1 MSYIQSRRFSI
12 APMMDWTDRHCR
24 AFHRTLTRRALL
36 YTEMLTADAVIHG
49 DRERLLGFSDV
60 EHPVALQLGG
70 SEPAKMAEAARIGAA
85 FGYDEINL
93 NIGCPSDR
101 VQAGRFGACLMREP
115 ALVAKLW
122 RAAQEAAPHV
132 PVTIKS
138 RLGVDDQAPRE
149 ALLALVDAC
158 AAEGCTSFIVHARK
172 AWLSGLSPKDNRD
185 VPPLDYEL
193 VRELKRLRPDLE
205 IILNGGLRD
214 LDHAL
219 NELGPPA
226 SSPAR
231 SPNSSSNGA
240 VVSTDA
246 GGDAGGPRLD
256 GVMLGRAAYQTPA
269 TLMDVDARVFGETAP
284 NASREA
290 AVEAYVPYIERQLA
304 AGVPL
309 HAMTRHM
316 LGLFTARPGGR
327 LWRRVLSEQGV
338 RRGAGVEVVRAA
350 LAELTQAHARAA

>member
-1 MSYIQSRRFSI
+1 MRIDRRFSI
-12 APMMDWTDRHCR
+12 APMMLWTDRHCR
-24 AFHRTLTRRALL
+24 TFHRTLTRRALL

-115 ALVAKLW
+115 ELVARLW
-122 RAAQEAAPHV
+122 RAAQEAVPHV

-138 RLGVDDQAPRE
+138 RIGVDDQEPRD
-149 ALLALVDAC
+149 ALFALVDAC
-158 AAEGCTSFIVHARK
+158 AAEGCTSFTVHARK
-172 AWLSGLSPKDNRD
+172 AWLSGLSPKENRD

-193 VRELKRLRPDLE
+193 VRELKRVRPGLE

-214 LDHAL
+214 LDHAI
-219 NELGPPA
+219 EESA
-226 SSPAR
+226 E
-231 SPNSSSNGA
+231 
-240 VVSTDA
+240 
-246 GGDAGGPRLD
+246 LD

-269 TLMDVDARVFGETAP
+269 TLMDVDARVFGEIAP
-284 NASREA
+284 RASREA
-290 AVEAYVPYIERQLA
+290 AVEAYLPHIERQLA

-338 RRGAGVEVVRAA
+338 RHGADVEVVRAA
-350 LAELTQAHARAA
+350 LAEVTQAHARAA

>member
-1 MSYIQSRRFSI
+1 MRPLDRRFSI

-24 AFHRTLTRRALL
+24 AFHRVLTRRALL
-36 YTEMLTADAVIHG
+36 YTEMLTADAIIHG
-49 DRERLLGFSDV
+49 DRERLLGFSEV

-70 SEPAKMAEAARIGAA
+70 SDPAKMGEAARIGAG

-101 VQAGRFGACLMREP
+101 VQSGRFGACLMHEP
-115 ALVAKLW
+115 ALVARVW
-122 RAAQEAAPHV
+122 RAAQEAAPNA
-132 PVTIKS
+132 PVTIKC
-138 RLGVDDQAPRE
+138 RIGVDDQAPRE
-149 ALLALVDAC
+149 ALFALVDAC
-158 AAEGCTSFIVHARK
+158 AAEGCRSFTVHARK
-172 AWLSGLSPKDNRD
+172 AWLSGLSPKENRD

-193 VRELKRLRPDLE
+193 VRALKRERPGLE

-219 NELGPPA
+219 AEREG
-226 SSPAR
+226 
-231 SPNSSSNGA
+231 
-240 VVSTDA
+240 V
-246 GGDAGGPRLD
+246 D

-269 TLMDVDARVFGETAP
+269 ILMDVDARVFGVHAP
-284 NASREA
+284 HTSRA
-290 AVEAYVPYIERQLA
+290 AVVEAYIPYIERNLA

-316 LGLFTARPGGR
+316 LGLFNAQPGGR

-338 RRGAGVEVVRAA
+338 RAGAGVEVARAA
-350 LAELTQAHARAA
+350 LAEVTQAHARAA